1 MRATPRLR
9 ALTSERSSGQHLG
22 DRVLVVFAHP
32 TRNSFVGALTTQI
45 ETSLLDKGRS
55 VKTIDLYADDFAPA
69 MTAEQLEN
77 YFDTNA
83 RLPRVQ
89 TYVDNLLWANA
100 LVFVYP
106 TWFGAQPAI
115 LKGFFDQVLLPD
127 VAFRLPKRF
136 GPLRPRLTHIR
147 SVDVVTTHGSKKIMN
162 SVQGEPGKRVLMR
175 GLRSLCHWRCR
186 TRWIAFY
193 GNDSATAEDRS
204 AFVDRVVKAFSAKS
218 TRRNRVRRGL
228 GPEGR

>member
-1 MRATPRLR
+1 MNATWRLR
-9 ALTSERSSGQHLG
+9 RMNAKRSSGRHLG

-32 TRNSFVGALTTQI
+32 TRNSFVGALTTHI
-45 ETSLLDKGRS
+45 ETLLVSQGRTI
-55 VKTIDLYADDFAPA
+55 KTIDLYADDFAPA
-69 MTAEQLEN
+69 MTAGQLEN
-77 YFDTNA
+77 YFEAHA
-83 RLPRVQ
+83 RVPRVQ

-115 LKGFFDQVLLPD
+115 LKGFLDQVLLPD

-136 GPLRPRLTHIR
+136 GPLRPHLTHIR

-162 SVQGEPGKRVLMR
+162 SLQGEPGKRVLLR

-193 GNDSATAEDRS
+193 GNDTATPTDRS
-204 AFVDRVVKAFSAKS
+204 AFVDRVITSFSVS
-218 TRRNRVRRGL
+218 
-228 GPEGR
+228 